1 MSAHR
6 GPRARRGRRAAAGL
20 VAAVVAAGFAVA
32 AQVAGAA
39 PGDTLRVRLDRQK
52 VGLKLG
58 DTFGFDSTLTN
69 TGARA
74 TPGLVAHLNIV
85 GLDSGV
91 YVDPEDWSSQRTR
104 YLAPLAPGRST
115 RLHWN
120 VKAVTGGG
128 VGVYVVVLERGPGGT
143 LARLPIA
150 GGRPISVHVT
160 ERKTLDSGG
169 ILPLALGLPALVGLA
184 AIVTRRVRR
193 STTSHRVAS
202 EPSPS
207 GAAG

>member
-1 MSAHR
+1 M
-6 GPRARRGRRAAAGL
+6 RAERPPLVRRGRRSAAIL
-20 VAAVVAAGFAVA
+20 VAATLAAGFAI
-32 AQVAGAA
+32 AA
-39 PGDTLRVRLDRQK
+39 PVARAAGDTVRVRVDRQK

-58 DTFGFDSTLTN
+58 DTFGFASTVTN
-69 TGARA
+69 TGTRA

-85 GLDSGV
+85 GLDPGV

-104 YLAPLAPGRST
+104 YLGPLAPGRST

-128 VGVYVVVLERGPGGT
+128 VGVYVVVLERGARGT

-160 ERKTLDSGG
+160 ERRTLDSGG

-193 STTSHRVAS
+193 TTTSYRAAA
-202 EPSPS
+202 EPSPGS
-207 GAAG
+207 AAG